1 MWDYYWGVSVSMKK
15 GEGYVES
22 DIGLSVSVPG
32 RRVRGVGSDHWTVS
46 ECHGEKGEGC
56 GK

>member
-22 DIGLSVSVPG
+22 DIALSVSVPG